1 MNTIKMIATLIIFT
15 VWFSQPEIANAAS
28 PPVIENEHLTNEK
41 HAVGEKHDDKHDEGE
56 AHEDAHKDSDA
67 EKEGEGHVE
76 EHTEGETHNEDKDG
90 DHDEAGPEVQ
100 LSTAQIREAGIVV
113 EPIRLRKIPI
123 QISVPG
129 EIRLNQY
136 RTQIIT
142 PRITAMILKRHA
154 KLGDIVRPGQRLV
167 TIFSVEMAQAQGDFV
182 VAASEWQRVK
192 RLGEE
197 IVSEKRS
204 TEARVAYQQA
214 KGRLL
219 AYGLTNAQIDNL
231 LKSGNRSNP
240 GQFNMLAEQGGLII
254 SDDFLVGEMIEPGKA
269 IYQITDPT
277 LRWVEAK
284 INPDD
289 ANLIAPGDTVTV
301 NTTKKT
307 HRGSVIQLEQNID
320 ELTRTLGVR
329 IELFDPQT
337 SLRPGQ
343 FVDVTFAG
351 TASESVI
358 AVPKGSVLRN
368 SEGEWNVYQAVSPG
382 TFKPVEVG
390 VVREAEDLVVIKSI
404 PVGTQVVTQGA
415 FFIQSELAK
424 SGFDIHNH

>member
-1 MNTIKMIATLIIFT
+1 MLLHQ
-15 VWFSQPEIANAAS
+15 SG
-28 PPVIENEHLTNEK
+28 NE
-41 HAVGEKHDDKHDEGE
+41 
-56 AHEDAHKDSDA
+56 
-67 EKEGEGHVE
+67 
-76 EHTEGETHNEDKDG
+76 
-90 DHDEAGPEVQ
+90 
-100 LSTAQIREAGIVV
+100 
-113 EPIRLRKIPI
+113 
-123 QISVPG
+123 
-129 EIRLNQY
+129 
-136 RTQIIT
+136 
-142 PRITAMILKRHA
+142 
-154 KLGDIVRPGQRLV
+154 
-167 TIFSVEMAQAQGDFV
+167 
-182 VAASEWQRVK
+182 VK

-204 TEARVAYQQA
+204 TEARVTYQQA

-231 LKSGNRSNP
+231 LKSDNRSNP
-240 GQFNMLAEQGGLII
+240 GQFNILAEQGGLII

-289 ANLIAPGDTVTV
+289 ANLVAPGDTVTV
-301 NTTKKT
+301 NTAKKT

-320 ELTRTLGVR
+320 ERTRTLGVR
-329 IELFDPQT
+329 IELLDLQAT
-337 SLRPGQ
+337 LRPGQ
-343 FVDVTFAG
+343 FVDVSFAG

-368 SEGEWNVYQAVSPG
+368 SEGEWNVFQMISPG
-382 TFKPVEVG
+382 SFKPVEVG
-390 VVREAEDLVVIKSI
+390 VIREAEDLVVIKSI